1 MPNVW
6 TYFGPDVGRE
16 KKTVWLWFWWDFSVL
31 KAGIVM
37 ENTQLRWGGT
47 LGNLDDLE
55 FGITGRNLV
64 FTRCQTY

>member
-1 MPNVW
+1 M
-6 TYFGPDVGRE
+6 
-16 KKTVWLWFWWDFSVL
+16 VWLWFWWDVSVL
-31 KAGIVM
+31 KAGMVIK
-37 ENTQLRWGGT
+37 NTQLRWGGT